1 MEGDPLMETSERG
14 STRAEEI
21 TFVVLGESWKGVA
34 TDRVPYFPHWLDL
47 HSTVSCAARVIKRPD
62 TTTPWEHAV
71 EFCGK
76 WTRRKT
82 EECVQLP
89 RKDRNSHR
97 IDQDSHS

>member
-21 TFVVLGESWKGVA
+21 TFEVLGESWKGVA
-34 TDRVPYFPHWLDL
+34 TDRVPYFPPWLDL
-47 HSTVSCAARVIKRPD
+47 HSTVSCAARVIKRPN
-62 TTTPWEHAV
+62 TTSPWEHAV